1 VIWQFWVAL
10 APVKDLLTDSGMRA
24 AAPKKRPVGDG
35 LARIIQRCSLHFRR
49 CRTLTGMSFQ
59 TVREDRADLE
69 REKRFLIA
77 HAAAHDRIYRYL
89 RRRAENAA
97 TAEDLCAEVFR
108 IAWEKSTDSESLSVM
123 VLFGVARNVLRNHDR
138 SSVRAAKLI
147 GELRPPEQHGD
158 AEACSQEYPLREALH
173 RLSPEDRE
181 VLLLTYWDGFSSRE
195 ISDLLNTSATAI
207 RMRLHRA
214 RKALAH
220 LIQTEGAEQ

>member
-1 VIWQFWVAL
+1 
-10 APVKDLLTDSGMRA
+10 
-24 AAPKKRPVGDG
+24 
-35 LARIIQRCSLHFRR
+35 
-49 CRTLTGMSFQ
+49 MSFQ
-59 TVREDRADLE
+59 TARGDRADLE

-89 RRRAENAA
+89 RRRTENAV

-108 IAWEKSTDSESLSVM
+108 IAWEKSTKNESLSVM

-147 GELRPPEQHGD
+147 GELRPAGQLGE
-158 AEACSQEYPLREALH
+158 AEALSLDSPLQEALH

-181 VLLLTYWDGFSSRE
+181 VLLLTYWDGFNSRE

-220 LIQTEGAEQ
+220 LLEKEGAES